1 MTNAEFATWWTDLKT
16 RLPSVKRFI
25 SSVTASEDEAKAML
39 ATWRGV
45 LADVSLSDA
54 LAVTAKMQ
62 DGTLAW
68 LEEGTSIDKLPA
80 HVRRLAK
87 REAYEARPRQPEPLE
102 DFKPAPSAFAGLI
115 RRVIELRESGL
126 PSEEAKAQAL
136 KEMPPGPAN
145 YEPRYECHL
154 CQDSGRIEVASNH
167 AILAMLRGQFEACHH
182 RTGIMRCS
190 CYRGRNIIRKSGG
203 RDVPLERFDE
213 LKDYRVI
220 DPTWGESTVAH
231 FGRWCEERK
240 EQAFQERMASYQW
253 TPETSRHG
261 EHAHA

>member
-1 MTNAEFATWWTDLKT
+1 MTSSDFESWWVDLKT
-16 RLPSVKRFI
+16 RFPSVKRFI
-25 SSVTASEDEAKAML
+25 SQVAPQKDEQQAML
-39 ATWRGV
+39 KTWRGV
-45 LADVSLSDA
+45 LSDVSLADA

-87 REAYEARPRQPEPLE
+87 REAYEARPRAPELPD
-102 DFKPAPSAFAGLI
+102 DFKPAPSAFAGII
-115 RRVIELRESGL
+115 RRVIELRDGGL
-126 PSEEAKAQAL
+126 SPDEAKAQAL
-136 KEMPPGPAN
+136 REMPPGPAN

-154 CQDSGRIEVASNH
+154 CQDGGRVEVASNH

-190 CYRGRNIIRKSGG
+190 CYRGRNIVRKSGG
-203 RDVPLERFDE
+203 QEVPLERFDE

-231 FGRWCEERK
+231 FSRWCEERK
-240 EQAFQERMASYQW
+240 EQAYQERMASYQW
-253 TPETSRHG
+253 TPETSRHNQ
-261 EHAHA
+261 EAMA

>member
-45 LADVSLSDA
+45 LADVSLADA

-115 RRVIELRESGL
+115 RRVIELRDSGL
-126 PSEEAKAQAL
+126 SPDEAKAHAL
-136 KEMPPGPAN
+136 REMPPGPAN

-154 CQDSGRIEVASNH
+154 CQDMGRLSVASPW
-167 AILAMLRGQFEACHH
+167 AIQEMLAGRFDKCHH
-182 RTGIMRCS
+182 REVCMGCS
-190 CYRGRNIIRKSGG
+190 CYRGRITRKRGG
-203 RDVPLERFDE
+203 QTYEVPRYDERTC
-213 LKDYRVI
+213 YRII
-220 DPTWGESTVAH
+220 DPTWGEATIAH
-231 FGRWCEERK
+231 FARWCEERK

-253 TPETSRHG
+253 TPETSRHNQ
-261 EHAHA
+261 EAMA